1 MKKKLY
7 FILHTLY
14 FILLGMELFIDTLL
28 MISLWDSNLYI
39 PVIIAALAVV
49 GMLVWQ
55 TVLFFKAH
63 TPMAKWKIM
72 WNAAFIMLIPMVIFA
87 IVYVVIAIAFII
99 AFI

>member
-1 MKKKLY
+1 MKKILY
-7 FILHTLY
+7 LIPAAL
-14 FILLGMELFIDTLL
+14 IAAELFVDTLL
-28 MISLWDSNLYI
+28 MISLYDSNLYI

-55 TVLFFKAH
+55 TVLFFKAR

-72 WNAAFIMLIPMVIFA
+72 WNAVFVMFIPIVIFA
-87 IVYVVIAIAFII
+87 LVYVVIAIAFVI

>member
-1 MKKKLY
+1 MKKILY
-7 FILHTLY
+7 LIPAAL
-14 FILLGMELFIDTLL
+14 IAAELFVDTLL
-28 MISLWDSNLYI
+28 MISLYDSNLYI

-87 IVYVVIAIAFII
+87 IVCVVIAIAFVI